1 MSRILIVSESAK
13 GRDFFESLILKYGE
27 HEIFTADD
35 STRAKEILQLYDPE
49 LVIVNAPHADGK
61 TGRLAAHA
69 AQNFSC
75 GIMMV
80 MGNEVDERDVI
91 RMEKL
96 GALVIRTPVS
106 QKFFYRAFRL
116 ALACRMRIAQFQ
128 KEKVKL
134 ERRIEDIGVV
144 SRAKCILIEVL
155 GMTEAQAHRYIER
168 QAMDLRMTRRQV
180 AEKLLETY
188 E

>member
-1 MSRILIVSESAK
+1 MNRILIVSESAK

-27 HEIFTADD
+27 HEIFTAEN
-35 STRAKEILQLYDPE
+35 SARAGEILQRYDPE
-49 LVIVNAPHADGK
+49 LAVINAPHLDGQIE
-61 TGRLAAHA
+61 RLTERA
-69 AQNFSC
+69 AQGFSC
-75 GIMMV
+75 GIVMV
-80 MGNEVDERDVI
+80 MGNETDERDVI

-96 GALVIRTPVS
+96 GALVMRTPVS

-116 ALACRMRIAQFQ
+116 ALACRRRIAQFQ
-128 KEKVKL
+128 EEKAEL
-134 ERRIEDIGVV
+134 ERKIEDIRVV
-144 SRAKCILIEVL
+144 GRAKCILIEVL

-168 QAMDLRMTRRQV
+168 QAMDLRMTSRQV